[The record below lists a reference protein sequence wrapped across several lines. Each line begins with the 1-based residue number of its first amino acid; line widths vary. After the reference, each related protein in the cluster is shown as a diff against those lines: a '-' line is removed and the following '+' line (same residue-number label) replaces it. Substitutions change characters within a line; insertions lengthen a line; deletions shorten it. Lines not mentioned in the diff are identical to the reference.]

1 LNAGLRV
8 YFTLD
13 PEHREERG
21 IAAISDT
28 MGLPQAAGG
37 HSRPAY
43 APDPH
48 CPVDSVVETLGSL
61 TTGAV
66 MELRCV

>member
-1 LNAGLRV
+1 LIAGLRV
-8 YFTLD
+8 CFTLD

-28 MGLPQAAGG
+28 MGSQQAAGG
-37 HSRPAY
+37 HRRPAY

-48 CPVDSVVETLGSL
+48 CPVDSVVEALGSL
-61 TTGAV
+61 ATGAV
-66 MELRCV
+66 MELRGV